1 VSENIQSAK
10 EKKARAEPK
19 QETGTPK
26 ADAGAGP
33 KPGAPGK
40 KAKRGPEREPVTV
53 ESRLRKLAANS
64 WFEEAAGNIRADA
77 LKKKREDRKK
87 DGPKLSSAQL
97 ASVADELEEVQRALN
112 PLLEKKEE
120 LSRMLVAH
128 WAHTGIEEIQTA
140 LGNTRITTSMSLCVD
155 PEPIEESLTQPQWRQ
170 ITRRILQAPLLL
182 ALAMKE
188 KRFQPIIGRAIRATN
203 VKVSVTPP
211 SSRTAKK
218 GESRDED

>member
-1 VSENIQSAK
+1 MLEKVQDAK
-10 EKKARAEPK
+10 A
-19 QETGTPK
+19 
-26 ADAGAGP
+26 
-33 KPGAPGK
+33 K
-40 KAKRGPEREPVTV
+40 KAKKEPEQELVTV
-53 ESRLRKLAANS
+53 ESKLRKLAANS
-64 WFEEAAGNIRADA
+64 WLEEAAEKIRADA

-87 DGPKLSSAQL
+87 DGPELSSEKL

-120 LSRMLVAH
+120 LSKRLVAH

-155 PEPIEESLTQPQWRQ
+155 PGPIEKHLSQFQWRQ
-170 ITRRILQAPLLL
+170 ITRRILQAPLML

-188 KRFQPIIGRAIRATN
+188 KRFQPIIGKAVKATN

-218 GESRDED
+218 GEGRDED